1 MRSDVKLNSS
11 SADSHLNL
19 NGQNVKKAPKKK
31 LVFSGHLRSVY
42 NTETSKGMRTV
53 ETFLNYFT
61 SIK

>member
-1 MRSDVKLNSS
+1 MRSDVKLNCS
-11 SADSHLNL
+11 SADSHLNH

-53 ETFLNYFT
+53 ETF
-61 SIK
+61 